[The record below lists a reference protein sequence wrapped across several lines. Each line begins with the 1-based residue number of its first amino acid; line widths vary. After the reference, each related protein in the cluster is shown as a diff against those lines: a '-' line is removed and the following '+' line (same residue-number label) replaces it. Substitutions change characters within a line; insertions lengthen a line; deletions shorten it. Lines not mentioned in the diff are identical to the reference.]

1 MTDATTPSVDRLAGQ
16 LRYLL
21 DERPELQTAP
31 LERIRD
37 RLSAEDRTARARA
50 NSPFATE
57 DEITRRAGE
66 LDDRIPLEAVQQ
78 AMQQVT
84 AVAVDAGARRNAS
97 GERRDDTPRWLFG
110 AAAAIWIAG
119 LVGWIANLAVNG
131 PTRSTWTGGAL
142 LVVMGAAIGAAVSSR
157 RGSTAS

>member
-21 DERPELQTAP
+21 DERTELQTAP

-50 NSPFATE
+50 AYPFATE
-57 DEITRRAGE
+57 VEIRRRAAE

-84 AVAVDAGARRNAS
+84 AVAVDAGARRKAS

-110 AAAAIWIAG
+110 AAAVIWIAG

-131 PTRSTWTGGAL
+131 LTRSTWTGGAL

>member
-50 NSPFATE
+50 SYPFATE
-57 DEITRRAGE
+57 VEIRRRAGE

-78 AMQQVT
+78 AMSQVT
-84 AVAVDAGARRNAS
+84 AVAVDAGARRNAR

-119 LVGWIANLAVNG
+119 LVGWVANLAVNG
-131 PTRSTWTGGAL
+131 LTRSTWTGGAL
-142 LVVMGAAIGAAVSSR
+142 LVVMGAAIGAAISSR
-157 RGSTAS
+157 RDSTAS